1 MVKNNKMKNILVIL
15 TCFISLS
22 LFAQGGKLK
31 KANNYFDRLAYS
43 YAANLYQELTGSEV
57 DSPEMQL
64 KLAYSYMKMEQFQKS
79 ADVYAK
85 AITSNAVKPQ
95 DCYNY
100 AYVLK
105 QVGKYAESDKW
116 MKTYTE
122 LKAADSRSKMFLE
135 DEGYKTRI
143 ENLKPFFNVTHLT
156 INTAQ
161 ADFGSYYSPSQKE
174 MYFVSARRKRVMV
187 KNEWAW
193 NSGRFLDIFKSDIK
207 EGNSVENIKKVKKV
221 NTRFHEGSLAFSPD
235 NTKVY
240 FTRNNVSKGKK
251 RKDGKRIQNLKLYIA
266 DINEK
271 GKFVNER
278 EFPYN
283 SKDYSIGH
291 PTITAD
297 GKTMYLSSDKP
308 GGFGGAD
315 IYKVEIK
322 ADGSFGEMINLG
334 SKINTEGMEMFPFI
348 DAEGRLF
355 FSTDGMPGLGGLD
368 VFVALIKGGD
378 VTKVVNLGKPVNG
391 QNDDF
396 AFTMSK
402 DFKYGFLSSNRDG
415 GDGGD
420 DIYSVELIRPFVF
433 SISIQGTAKD
443 RKGNSVPFAK
453 IDLKDDK
460 GNIVATTTADEK
472 GLYNFEAEYDKNYA
486 LLGTKEKY
494 FDGTNK
500 ASTFTKEEIVY
511 ADVVLEKD
519 PGISIYA
526 LVTDKKTGLP
536 LEGVKIN
543 FADNFTGKAINITT
557 PESGDF
563 KRALPDKKL
572 NDRGSYNIVL
582 QKEGYFSKAVTY
594 NQLFDREGQYDV
606 HAVLDFA
613 LEPEVKDLRE
623 LVQINPINFDLN
635 KYNIRPDAAK
645 ELDKV
650 VEVMNRYPNMV
661 VELGSH
667 TDCRATAAYNM
678 KLSDNRAKASAEYI
692 KKRITNPERI
702 YGKGYGESRLLND
715 CACEGNVKSDCSEEE
730 HEKNRRTE
738 FKVISTGDNKIKV
751 VNTSTDSFD

>member
-1 MVKNNKMKNILVIL
+1 MTL
-15 TCFISLS
+15 TA
-22 LFAQGGKLK
+22 FAQGGKLK
-31 KANNYFDRLAYS
+31 KANNYFDKLAYS
-43 YAANLYQELTGSEV
+43 YSAKLYEELRGSEV

-79 ADVYAK
+79 ADIYAK
-85 AITSNAVKPQ
+85 AITSSGTKAQ
-95 DCYNY
+95 DYYNY
-100 AYVLK
+100 AYTLK
-105 QVGKYAESDKW
+105 QLGNYTESDKW
-116 MKTYTE
+116 MKTYTDRQ
-122 LKAADSRSKMFLE
+122 AADSRSKLFLE
-135 DEGYKTRI
+135 DEGYKSRI
-143 ENLKPFFNVTHLT
+143 ENIKPFFSVAHLD
-156 INTAQ
+156 INTQQ
-161 ADFGSYYSPSQKE
+161 ADFGGYYSPSQTE

-187 KNEWAW
+187 QNEWAW
-193 NSGRFLDIFKSDIK
+193 NSARFLDIFKANVKD
-207 EGNSVENIKKVKKV
+207 GNKVESVKKVKKV
-221 NTRFHEGSLAFSPD
+221 NTRFHEGPLAFSPE
-235 NTKVY
+235 NKKVY
-240 FTRNNVSKGKK
+240 FTRNNITSGKN
-251 RKDGKRIQNLKLYIA
+251 RKDGKRIQNLKLYVA
-266 DINEK
+266 EINEK
-271 GKFVNER
+271 GKWVKEK

-291 PTITAD
+291 PTISAD

-315 IYKVEIK
+315 IYKVAIN
-322 ADGSFGEMINLG
+322 ADGTFGEMINLG
-334 SKINTEGMEMFPFI
+334 VKINTEGQEMFPFI
-348 DAEGRLF
+348 DSEGRLF
-355 FSTDGMPGLGGLD
+355 FATDGMPGLGGLD
-368 VFVALIKGGD
+368 VFVALMKDNNI
-378 VTKVVNLGKPVNG
+378 TKVANLGTPVNTK
-391 QNDDF
+391 NDDF

-402 DFKYGFLSSNRDG
+402 DFKYGFLSSNREG
-415 GDGGD
+415 GNGGD
-420 DIYSVELIRPFVF
+420 DIYSVQLVRPFVF

-443 RKGNSVPFAK
+443 KKGNIVPFAK

-460 GNIVATTTADEK
+460 GNVIASKNADEN
-472 GLYNFEAEYDKNYA
+472 GFYAFEAEYDKNYA

-500 ASTFTKEEIVY
+500 TSTFTKEEVIT
-511 ADVVLEKD
+511 ADVILEKD

-557 PESGDF
+557 PETGDF
-563 KRALPDKKL
+563 KRALPDKKI
-572 NDRGSYNIVL
+572 NDRGSYNLVL
-582 QKEGYFSKAVTY
+582 QKEGYFTKTITY

-606 HAVLDFA
+606 HGVLDLG

-667 TDCRATAAYNM
+667 TDCRATIAYNL

-738 FKVISTGDNKIKV
+738 FKVISTGDNKVKI
-751 VNTSTDSFD
+751 VNTSSDSFD